1 MAVIVEAYHIQF
13 RDSFLHREKMF
24 PYKIALLLIVAVSF
38 LYMNI
43 YVYMILALIGI
54 IHFLLIREYRIIL
67 YSLLVYIPPALL
79 IVLIDYLA
87 GTLSYK
93 IIATLIFG
101 YTSFIYILL
110 FYATTPIQQLYK
122 YFGRNVFTLSLL
134 MLHNIVAELYEVIE
148 SKRTRGWE
156 PGFNIY
162 NHFLLV
168 FEAIRITIIRIEEIT
183 VALRS
188 RGVD

>member
-13 RDSFLHREKMF
+13 KDSFLHREKMF
-24 PYKIALLLIVAVSF
+24 PYKIALLIIVALSF
-38 LYMNI
+38 LYINI
-43 YVYMILALIGI
+43 YVYILLALIGI

-67 YSLLVYIPPALL
+67 YSLLIYIPPALL
-79 IVLIDYLA
+79 IVLVDYLA
-87 GTLSYK
+87 GTLSYR
-93 IIATLIFG
+93 IVATLFFG

-122 YFGRNVFTLSLL
+122 YLGRNVFTLSLL
-134 MLHNIVAELYEVIE
+134 MLHNTVSELYEVIK
-148 SKRTRGWE
+148 SKKARGWE

-168 FEAIRITIIRIEEIT
+168 FEAIRITIMRIEEIT
-183 VALRS
+183 TALRS
-188 RGVD
+188 RGID